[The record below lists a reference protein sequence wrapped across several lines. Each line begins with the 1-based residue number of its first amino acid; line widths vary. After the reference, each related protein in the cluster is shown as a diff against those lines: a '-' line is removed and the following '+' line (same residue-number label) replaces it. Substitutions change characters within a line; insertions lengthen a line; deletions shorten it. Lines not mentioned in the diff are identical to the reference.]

1 MMEETG
7 TDATAA
13 VATAY
18 PDNIKPPSKSAHEND
33 GKTKYGNR
41 DIIGY
46 GKSPV
51 QPHWPNKAKVA
62 LNFVINYEEGGEKHH
77 AFNGALMGEMAAQ
90 KSKYARKLA
99 SMEKTLEQMRSEK
112 NQLNNVLETQR
123 QNFKLAIQQTEM
135 KNAQIIKELRDGQ
148 RKKVDELPAF

>member
-62 LNFVINYEEGGEKHH
+62 LNFVINYEEGGENCILHGDK
-77 AFNGALMGEMAAQ
+77 ASENLLSDIPGAVPYGKCRIDRALSIWSLNANGYSL
-90 KSKYARKLA
+90 
-99 SMEKTLEQMRSEK
+99 
-112 NQLNNVLETQR
+112 
-123 QNFKLAIQQTEM
+123 F
-135 KNAQIIKELRDGQ
+135 
-148 RKKVDELPAF
+148 FW